1 MSTKNEWWRTALG
14 EYPTGVTLITST
26 DPEGQPVAM
35 VVGTFVAVSQEPPL
49 IGFLP
54 DTGSTT
60 FPIVSAN
67 GRFSASVL
75 GSEHE
80 ALCRAFARKDPDRFK
95 LGEWVTAKSG
105 IPRLRDALVWFDADI
120 TSSVPAGDHSFVVG
134 AVEDFGVGDGSAGM
148 PLLFLRGGYGSF
160 TVPTAGI
167 DPDSLVAQIRAAE
180 IAGPLVRHLASD
192 LRAQV
197 MVSTVAQDAVVVLDE
212 TSSSPL
218 QGTSVEEGQAPA
230 RPRTKFPF
238 AAPLAPAFVAWN
250 DDHRRATWIENSR
263 HLIGSVDRPA
273 LASLLQGVRE
283 RGYAVSTGQ
292 GIAALF
298 EDLVTEQGTTRAS
311 YSALWRSVAE
321 QNAETARHP
330 HGVPEEVS
338 SLQAPVFGP
347 RGDVELVLNL
357 SGFDPLL
364 AQDQVEHLGAR
375 LLTVC
380 REITALIGGRWPVD
394 TAAASSTY

>member
-26 DPEGQPVAM
+26 DAQGQPVAM
-35 VVGTFVAVSQEPPL
+35 VVGTFVAVSQDPPL

-54 DTGSTT
+54 DAGSTT
-60 FPIVSAN
+60 FPVVAAN

-75 GSEHE
+75 GAEHE
-80 ALCRAFARKDPDRFK
+80 ALCRAFARKDPDRFQ
-95 LGEWVTAKSG
+95 LGEWVTSEAG
-105 IPRLRDALVWFDADI
+105 VPRLRDALAWFDAGI
-120 TSSVPAGDHSFVVG
+120 TESVPAGDHSFVVG
-134 AVEDFGVGDGSAGM
+134 AVEDFGVGDGSAGL

-160 TVPTAGI
+160 AVPTAGL
-167 DPDSLVAQIRAAE
+167 DPDSLVAQLRAAE
-180 IAGPLVRHLASD
+180 AAGPLVRQLASE
-192 LRAQV
+192 LGAQV

-212 TSSSPL
+212 TAPSDHQP
-218 QGTSVEEGQAPA
+218 TSTEDGGAP
-230 RPRTKFPF
+230 RPRAKFPF
-238 AAPLAPAFVAWN
+238 AAPLAPAFVAWG
-250 DDHRRATWIENSR
+250 DDRRRSTWIENSR

-273 LASLLQGVRE
+273 LASLLQGVRD

-292 GIAALF
+292 GIAAQF
-298 EDLVTEQGTTRAS
+298 EALVTEQGTTRAS

-330 HGVPEEVS
+330 HGLPEEVS

-347 RGDVELVLNL
+347 HGYVELVLNL

-364 AQDQVEHLGAR
+364 AQEQVEQLGAR
-375 LLTVC
+375 LLGTC
-380 REITALIGGRWPVD
+380 REVTALIGGRWPAD
-394 TAAASSTY
+394 STAASSSTY